1 MFFLFTLYLIS
12 TTLCINICNML
23 DKNHY
28 IFQYIKALQIS
39 TSSNQKYNN
48 DFNIN
53 ILNQCELN
61 NYFQSPSKTFSAI
74 DTETIQQRTIRFKL
88 KQNPNINNSNLRIHL
103 HSNINILSNTSFIL
117 NSDEEIYTS
126 ILYSC
131 KNITK
136 ATYNIIINLTINN
149 THIFNFQI
157 SKICSFSISDSVD
170 LSHLVLLLVTIGI
183 IVIST
188 LINQHSTFEDTYLNK
203 FPELRNPY
211 HSSII
216 LITIIIILYFFSCIK
231 FLHIWIHICSII
243 TIPSSFAVICE
254 LLLNITYLKRTL
266 PNYFFN
272 NTIFKLFSFDF
283 IIFYIIGLLFYVAY
297 YLSLNWI
304 LCNIL
309 AICLGIVLIRLFK
322 FTSMKYLII
331 LLTIVFIYEFIW
343 MIFYCKCF
351 SKYTRFKF
359 EKEDMNFFN
368 IPFFIVCPEIN
379 FTLNDCFLSVN
390 VVDIILPGIFIDYL
404 RRFDVKIKY
413 FSMFYYLVSFCV
425 FICGLLIRIGIYN
438 YLYYP
443 IPCFGVC
450 YPLMVGIVMG
460 IAYNKGELREMME
473 GFKETV
479 FAENEFGSGELKQIV
494 KYAYI
499 DSLVS
504 MSNNVEMKILN

>member
-12 TTLCINICNML
+12 TTFCINICNML

-39 TSSNQKYNN
+39 TSSKQKYNN

-61 NYFQSPSKTFSAI
+61 NYFQSPLKTFSAI

-88 KQNPNINNSNLRIHL
+88 KQNPNINNSNLLIHL

-216 LITIIIILYFFSCIK
+216 LITIIIILYFFLVLS
-231 FLHIWIHICSII
+231 
-243 TIPSSFAVICE
+243 
-254 LLLNITYLKRTL
+254 
-266 PNYFFN
+266 
-272 NTIFKLFSFDF
+272 
-283 IIFYIIGLLFYVAY
+283 FYIFGYIYV
-297 YLSLNWI
+297 
-304 LCNIL
+304 
-309 AICLGIVLIRLFK
+309 
-322 FTSMKYLII
+322 
-331 LLTIVFIYEFIW
+331 
-343 MIFYCKCF
+343 
-351 SKYTRFKF
+351 
-359 EKEDMNFFN
+359 
-368 IPFFIVCPEIN
+368 
-379 FTLNDCFLSVN
+379 
-390 VVDIILPGIFIDYL
+390 
-404 RRFDVKIKY
+404 
-413 FSMFYYLVSFCV
+413 
-425 FICGLLIRIGIYN
+425 
-438 YLYYP
+438 
-443 IPCFGVC
+443 
-450 YPLMVGIVMG
+450 
-460 IAYNKGELREMME
+460 
-473 GFKETV
+473 
-479 FAENEFGSGELKQIV
+479 Q
-494 KYAYI
+494 
-499 DSLVS
+499 
-504 MSNNVEMKILN
+504 